1 MLQNYISRDV
11 TQKLVHVLNK
21 MIQMGQT
28 MLYKWAAPEA
38 ISQRRFSEASDVW
51 SFGIV
56 AWEIQNSGE
65 MPYWEMND
73 EEVISR
79 F

>member
-1 MLQNYISRDV
+1 
-11 TQKLVHVLNK
+11 

-79 F
+79 FWPIKTD

>member
-56 AWEIQNSGE
+56 TWEIQNSGE

>member
-11 TQKLVHVLNK
+11 TQNLVLVLNK

>member
-11 TQKLVHVLNK
+11 TQKVVHVLNK

-28 MLYKWAAPEA
+28 MLYKCAAPEA

>member
-11 TQKLVHVLNK
+11 TQNLVRVLNK

>member
-1 MLQNYISRDV
+1 
-11 TQKLVHVLNK
+11 
-21 MIQMGQT
+21 MGQT